1 MGALD
6 HIVRSGKALYAG
18 ISSYNSEKT
27 REATAI
33 LKDLGTPCLIH
44 QPSYNMLNRWV
55 ETDGL
60 KDTLKEVGVGSIA
73 FTPLAQGLLTDK
85 YLNGI
90 PEGSRMTQG
99 KTLWE
104 GQLPEETLKSI
115 SALNDI
121 AVGRGQSLAQ
131 MAIAWVLRDEGIT
144 TALIGASKPSQIID
158 CAGAAENLSFTE
170 AELAEI
176 DRVAGDANINLWAE
190 SSGSDNKVCPRP

>member
-1 MGALD
+1 
-6 HIVRSGKALYAG
+6 
-18 ISSYNSEKT
+18 
-27 REATAI
+27 
-33 LKDLGTPCLIH
+33 
-44 QPSYNMLNRWV
+44 
-55 ETDGL
+55 
-60 KDTLKEVGVGSIA
+60 
-73 FTPLAQGLLTDK
+73 
-85 YLNGI
+85 
-90 PEGSRMTQG
+90 MTQG

-115 SALNDI
+115 SALNEI

-158 CAGAAENLSFTE
+158 CAGAADNLSFTE

>member
-1 MGALD
+1 MG
-6 HIVRSGKALYAG
+6 
-18 ISSYNSEKT
+18 SEMCI
-27 REATAI
+27 R
-33 LKDLGTPCLIH
+33 D
-44 QPSYNMLNRWV
+44 R
-55 ETDGL
+55 
-60 KDTLKEVGVGSIA
+60 
-73 FTPLAQGLLTDK
+73 GLLTDK

-115 SALNDI
+115 SALNEI

-158 CAGAAENLSFTE
+158 CAGAADNLSFTE